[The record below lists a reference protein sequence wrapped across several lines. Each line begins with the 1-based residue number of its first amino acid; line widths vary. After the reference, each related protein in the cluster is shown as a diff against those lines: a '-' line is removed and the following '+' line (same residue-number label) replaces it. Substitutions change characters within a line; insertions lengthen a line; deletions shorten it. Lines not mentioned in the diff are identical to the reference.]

1 MASLKG
7 RSTTRAFIALAAFA
21 VILTNS
27 GCGEAAAS
35 DGPIDPGSAQGPQ
48 LRAAI
53 TVSPSDLTLHV
64 GDSLRYHA
72 VVKDERGATRYDVVP
87 TWSSSNTAVATVR
100 TNGLVITHGPGTAT
114 IVVKALGVSAS
125 APLEVVPVN
134 VVIPPAP
141 EPDPTPE
148 PTPDPTPDPTPEP
161 TPDPT
166 PEPPPAS
173 NEPQYSATSHTPLW
187 MDDFEQA
194 TSDAAIY
201 QRYITQN
208 GENGLHA
215 DQTGG
220 VNGSRALRIDW
231 RKKSGC
237 TDDSHFIEG
246 AFPVAAKEV
255 VVQYRVRYQP
265 GFVFDWIGR
274 SGCSGNAKKLLF
286 LWAGAGSRFDFI
298 SENHFLGVGSDH
310 DHPLFAQNLG
320 TAMRPEDLAD
330 GQWHRITLRVRQSST
345 PTATDGFIHGWI
357 DGVQRWRIDNIA
369 SNASGGWT
377 LFKLPS
383 TLNQGSPVDQSE
395 WMDDIRIWQP

>member
-1 MASLKG
+1 MASLTG
-7 RSTTRAFIALAAFA
+7 RSIPRVLIALASFAF
-21 VILTNS
+21 VLTNTA
-27 GCGEAAAS
+27 CGEAAAS
-35 DGPIDPGSAQGPQ
+35 DGLIDPDVTGGPSGVAVVT
-48 LRAAI
+48 L
-53 TVSPSDLTLHV
+53 SPGDLTLHV
-64 GDSLRYHA
+64 GDSLRYQA
-72 VVKDERGATRYDVVP
+72 VIKDERGATRHDVVP
-87 TWSSSNTAVATVR
+87 SWTSSNVAIATV
-100 TNGLVITHGPGTAT
+100 NADGLVVTRGPGTA
-114 IVVKALGVSAS
+114 IIIAKALGASAS
-125 APLEVVPVN
+125 APLAVVPVN
-134 VVIPPAP
+134 VVIPPPP
-141 EPDPTPE
+141 EPEPMPEPTPE
-148 PTPDPTPDPTPEP
+148 PEPEPQPEP
-161 TPDPT
+161 TPT
-166 PEPPPAS
+166 PPPAS
-173 NEPQYSATSHTPLW
+173 NEPQYSPSAHTPLW

-201 QRYITQN
+201 QRYVTQN

-215 DQTGG
+215 DATGG

-231 RKKSGC
+231 RSKSGC

-246 AFPVAAKEV
+246 IFPHAAKEV

-310 DHPLFAQNLG
+310 DHPLFAQNVG
-320 TAMRPEDLAD
+320 GSAVRPEDLAD

-345 PTATDGFIHGWI
+345 PTAPDGFIHGWV
-357 DGVQRWRIDNIA
+357 DGVQKWRIDNVA

-383 TLNQGSPVDQSE
+383 TLNQGSPVNQSE
-395 WMDDIRIWQP
+395 WFDDIRIWQP